1 MELLENNAIA
11 GVTMDTNQSE
21 KLLRV
26 LDTVV
31 IKLEGGTD
39 EDILAL
45 DEKPVEAVPAAS
57 ETAKADDEAT
67 KGKPED
73 AEEGKPKE
81 ADLDKAPNGNGAG
94 KKRKRSA
101 SGSSDSSSSSSDSD
115 SDSNDNKEKAPVPV
129 EVAEAGESVEEE
141 AVIAPTEKDVDEAPE
156 EESKPTAAEVEAG
169 EDEEMAEE
177 KAKDEEKGA
186 DAEPEVVDLDKA
198 EVAGPRALHK
208 TSSIFL
214 RNLAPTITKAEVEA
228 VCRRYDGYLRVA
240 IADPLVDRRWFRR
253 GWVSFRRDVNIK
265 EICWNLNNIRVS
277 RPLAIITS

>member
-1 MELLENNAIA
+1 M
-11 GVTMDTNQSE
+11 
-21 KLLRV
+21 
-26 LDTVV
+26 
-31 IKLEGGTD
+31 
-39 EDILAL
+39 
-45 DEKPVEAVPAAS
+45 
-57 ETAKADDEAT
+57 
-67 KGKPED
+67 
-73 AEEGKPKE
+73 
-81 ADLDKAPNGNGAG
+81 DKAPNGNGTG

-115 SDSNDNKEKAPVPV
+115 SDSNDNKEKAPVPST
-129 EVAEAGESVEEE
+129 VAEAGESVEKESI
-141 AVIAPTEKDVDEAPE
+141 AVAEKDADPVPE
-156 EESKPTAAEVEAG
+156 EEEIKPAAAEVEAG
-169 EDEEMAEE
+169 DDEEMPDE

-186 DAEPEVVDLDKA
+186 ETEVVDLDKA

-277 RPLAIITS
+277 RTHAMVSGRSG

>member
-45 DEKPVEAVPAAS
+45 DEKPVEAVPAAA
-57 ETAKADDEAT
+57 ETAKPEDEAT

-73 AEEGKPKE
+73 AEEGKAKE

-129 EVAEAGESVEEE
+129 EAAEAGESVEEE
-141 AVIAPTEKDVDEAPE
+141 AVAAPAEKEESPE
-156 EESKPTAAEVEAG
+156 EESKPATAAEVEAG

-277 RPLAIITS
+277 GPLAI